1 MNQTFDLID
10 RARDYLRSHGIPD
23 ATAKRLDSFTGKE
36 GTVVRLLSEKT
47 EFVDYAGEEERS
59 VLYQVV
65 VRQRSEAEAED
76 VCRLAADVL
85 DGAELPSDSGAYTFI
100 DQEVASHANEIEL
113 DESLF
118 YAWEVRIRANITIQR

>member
-47 EFVDYAGEEERS
+47 
-59 VLYQVV
+59 
-65 VRQRSEAEAED
+65 

>member
-1 MNQTFDLID
+1 MIQTFDLID
-10 RARDYLRSHGIPD
+10 RARDHLRANGLPD
-23 ATAKRLDSFTGKE
+23 ACAKRLDSFTGKE

-65 VRQRSEAEAED
+65 ARRRSEADAEEA
-76 VCRLAADVL
+76 CRLAARVL
-85 DGAELPSDSGAYTFI
+85 DGAYIPSANGSYRFEW
-100 DQEVASHANEIEL
+100 QEVASHANEIEL

-118 YAWEVRIRANITIQR
+118 YAWEVRVRAYITIKR

>member
-36 GTVVRLLSEKT
+36 GVVIRLLSEKT

-65 VRQRSEAEAED
+65 VRRRSEAED
-76 VCRLAADVL
+76 VCRLAAEML
-85 DGAELPSDSGAYTFI
+85 DGAELPSESGAYTFI